1 MTAPMR
7 NTAATPESNDGAA
20 VPAVGP
26 AAGTGKASYM
36 RPLGATPLD
45 DDGVICPCHNSPSA
59 CEYCRPGIDAM
70 VERIH
75 AAFYAHVRAED
86 EQAERVERFRLA
98 EGEEVWQLGDYS
110 DDADDEPTED
120 DRDWT
125 PYCTGCGSMTYRG
138 CHCGPIAEN
147 N

>member
-1 MTAPMR
+1 MTVPMR
-7 NTAATPESNDGAA
+7 DTAATPESNDGAA

-26 AAGTGKASYM
+26 AAGTRKASHAPSAVQGGYD
-36 RPLGATPLD
+36 PD
-45 DDGVICPCHNSPSA
+45 VICPCHNSPSA

-75 AAFYAHVRAED
+75 AAFRTHLRAED
-86 EQAERVERFRLA
+86 EQAERVERFRLH
-98 EGEEVWQLGDYS
+98 EGDDDVWCLGDN
-110 DDADDEPTED
+110 DEADDEPTED

-138 CHCGPIAEN
+138 CHCGPIAEGN
-147 N
+147 